1 MIKNYEGQKAEKK
14 VLVNHLPAGGYV
26 AKIVSAKVEDYQW
39 GSVVVVAFDIAE
51 GDFKGFFKKQFDDN
65 PNEDKKWRGVYRLTV
80 PDENSKY
87 FDGNRRTF
95 NNFIYAMEDSNP
107 NYHYDCDEKKF
118 KDKMIGILFRN
129 REWEMDGNTGW
140 TTECGAVTDVASI
153 REGKFKPLKD
163 KPLKGKSTTTA
174 PLTNP
179 SPADLIDD
187 EEDIPF

>member
-1 MIKNYEGQKAEKK
+1 MIKNYEGQKAEKT
-14 VLVNHLPAGGYV
+14 VSVNHLPAGGYV

-118 KDKMIGILFRN
+118 KDKTIGVLFRN

-187 EEDIPF
+187 DEDIPF

>member
-1 MIKNYEGQKAEKK
+1 MIKNYEGQKAEKT
-14 VLVNHLPAGGYV
+14 VSVNHLPAGGYV

-51 GDFKGFFKKQFDDN
+51 GDFKSFFKKQFDDN

-95 NNFIYAMEDSNP
+95 NNFIYVMEDSNP

-118 KDKMIGILFRN
+118 KDKMIGVLFRN

-163 KPLKGKSTTTA
+163 KPLKGKSTATA
-174 PLTNP
+174 PLMNP

-187 EEDIPF
+187 DEDIPF

>member
-1 MIKNYEGQKAEKK
+1 MIKNYEGQKAEKT
-14 VLVNHLPAGGYV
+14 VSVNHLPAGGYV

-107 NYHYDCDEKKF
+107 NYHYDRDEKKF
-118 KDKMIGILFRN
+118 KDKMIGVLFRN

-187 EEDIPF
+187 DEDIPF

>member
-1 MIKNYEGQKAEKK
+1 MIKNYEGQKAEKT
-14 VLVNHLPAGGYV
+14 VSVNHLPAGGYV

-179 SPADLIDD
+179 TPSDLIDD
-187 EEDIPF
+187 DEDIPF

>member
-1 MIKNYEGQKAEKK
+1 MIKNYEGQKAEKT
-14 VLVNHLPAGGYV
+14 VSVNHLPAGGYV

-118 KDKMIGILFRN
+118 KDKMIGVLFRN

-140 TTECGAVTDVASI
+140 STECGTVTDVTAI

-179 SPADLIDD
+179 TPSDLIDD
-187 EEDIPF
+187 DEDIPF

>member
-1 MIKNYEGQKAEKK
+1 MIKNYEGQKAEKT
-14 VLVNHLPAGGYV
+14 VSVSHLPAGGYV

-95 NNFIYAMEDSNP
+95 NNFIYVMEDSNP

-118 KDKMIGILFRN
+118 KDKMIGVLFRN

-187 EEDIPF
+187 DEDIPF

>member
-187 EEDIPF
+187 DEDIPF

>member
-1 MIKNYEGQKAEKK
+1 MIKNYEGQKAEKT
-14 VLVNHLPAGGYV
+14 VSVNHLPAGGYV

-107 NYHYDCDEKKF
+107 KYHYDCDEKKF
-118 KDKMIGILFRN
+118 KDKMIGVLFRN

-187 EEDIPF
+187 DEDIPF